1 VAAAPVRPRSALLC
15 VESEGKQVKVFGA
28 FLEWPDGAGRDGGVV
43 ASGMFPW
50 NSIILR

>member
-28 FLEWPDGAGRDGGVV
+28 FLEWPDGAGRDVV